1 MNRRN
6 TLHGWLAALVLG
18 IGSFLGNAAA
28 QGVEGYVEPPM
39 LAEAVARGEIPPV
52 QDRLPKSPMVVDLA
66 DVGKQAGRHGGDL
79 RLLMGKSKD
88 VRMMVVY
95 GYARLVG
102 YTESFE
108 FAADILEGIEVTE
121 ARVYTLYLREGHRW
135 SDGHPFTAEDFR
147 FWWDDVAN
155 NKELSP
161 FGFHKWLLV
170 DGEPPRFEVIN
181 ETTVRFQWSKPNPF
195 FLQAMASTRP
205 LFIYGPA
212 HYLKQF
218 HASYQE
224 PAVLAAMIKETG
236 MRDWTALFTRKN
248 APYKNNN
255 PDLPSLQPWI
265 NTTAAPSDR
274 YVFVRNP
281 YYYRIDRNGR
291 QLPYIDRVIMQIA
304 DGKLIPAKTGAGES
318 DLQAR
323 NLHFSDYTFLKSS
336 EKHNDARVR
345 LWETTK
351 GAHVA
356 LYPNLNVND
365 PGWRALFRDVR
376 FRRALSLA
384 INRHELNQVLYFGLA
399 TEGNNSVHS
408 ACAMYEPEYRTSW
421 AQFDV
426 QEANRLLD
434 AVGLEKRNKR
444 GVRLLPDGR
453 PAVIIVETA
462 GEDTEQTDLLELIHD
477 TWLQAGIKLYT
488 KPLQREVFRN
498 RIFAGETMIAVWG
511 GFENG
516 VPNANVSP
524 QPFAPTSQQQLQWP
538 KWGQYYETKGASG
551 EPVDLPEAQELSELN
566 EAWTTAT
573 TFAQR
578 ELLWQQILRIHA
590 DQVFTIGLVAGV
602 PQPVVVN
609 LHLNNVPIKGV
620 YNWDPGAH
628 FGVYKPDTF
637 WFDDERS

>member
-1 MNRRN
+1 MRHSTNYCRWLMGI
-6 TLHGWLAALVLG
+6 TIGLAALMG
-18 IGSFLGNAAA
+18 HAAP
-28 QGVEGYVEPPM
+28 QNLDRYIESPM
-39 LAEAVARGEIPPV
+39 LARSVAKGEIPPV
-52 QDRLPKSPMVVDLA
+52 QARLPKTPMVVRLSEE
-66 DVGKQAGRHGGDL
+66 GKQPGRHGGDL

-102 YTESFE
+102 YDERFE

-121 ARVYTLYLREGHRW
+121 ARTYTLRLREGHRW

-147 FWWDDVAN
+147 FWWEDVAN
-155 NKELSP
+155 NEELSP

-170 DGEPPRFEVIN
+170 DGEPPQFEILN
-181 ETTVRFQWSKPNPF
+181 ETTIRFRWKGPNPF

-205 LFIYGPA
+205 LFIYCPA

-218 HASYQE
+218 HPRYQE
-224 PAVLAAMIKETG
+224 PDKLAAMVEKEG

-248 APYKNNN
+248 TPYKNNN
-255 PDLPSLQPWI
+255 PEMPSLQPWV
-265 NTTAAPSDR
+265 NTTAGPSDR

-281 YYYRIDRNGR
+281 YYYRVDADGR

-323 NLHFSDYTFLKSS
+323 NLHFSDYTFLKKS
-336 EKHNDARVR
+336 EQYSDARVR
-345 LWETTK
+345 LWDTTK

-356 LYPNLNVND
+356 LYPNLSVVD
-365 PGWRALFRDVR
+365 PVWRTLFRDVR
-376 FRRALSLA
+376 FRRALSVA
-384 INRHELNQVLYFGLA
+384 IDRHELNQVLYFGLA
-399 TEGNNSVHS
+399 TEGNNCVHS
-408 ACAMYEPEYRTSW
+408 VCSLYEQRYRTAW
-421 AQFDV
+421 AQFDL

-434 AVGLEKRNKR
+434 ELGLDRRNKQ
-444 GVRLLPDGR
+444 GLRLLPDGR

-477 TWLQAGIKLYT
+477 TWLKAGIKLYT

-498 RIFAGETMIAVWG
+498 RIFAGKTMMAVWG
-511 GFENG
+511 GLENG

-524 QPFAPTSQQQLQWP
+524 QPLAPTSQQQLQWP
-538 KWGQYYETKGASG
+538 KWGQYYETKGGSG
-551 EPVDLPEAQELSELN
+551 EPVDLAEAQELLELN
-566 EAWTTAT
+566 EAWTKAT
-573 TFAQR
+573 TFAER
-578 ELLWQQILRIHA
+578 ERLWHQILGIHA

-609 LHLNNVPIKGV
+609 QRLHNVPMKGV

-628 FGVYKPDTF
+628 FGGYRPDTF
-637 WFDDERS
+637 WFDEERS